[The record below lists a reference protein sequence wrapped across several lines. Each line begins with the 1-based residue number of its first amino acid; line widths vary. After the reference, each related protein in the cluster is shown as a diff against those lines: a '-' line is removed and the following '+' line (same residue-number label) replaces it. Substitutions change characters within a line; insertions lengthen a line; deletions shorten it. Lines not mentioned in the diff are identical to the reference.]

1 MNEPNADHDALQP
14 EAPAATPG
22 GRAAR
27 GASVRQLTDL
37 LGILTISQLKARYR
51 RSFLGFLWSL
61 IVPLFQIVVIGF
73 VFQGLLQHDIPDYTI
88 KFLVALLPWTFFND
102 TVLGA
107 CPTFLRFRDVVKKIY
122 FPRWS
127 LPVSIVSSSL
137 VHFLLS
143 MVILFAVF
151 IIIPVV
157 FDPIFFFLIPLT
169 LIEIV
174 MLSGLALIFS
184 VLHTYYQDVE
194 YALGALM
201 RMFFFITPVMYP
213 TSEIPEA
220 YQYLFLFNPMATVC
234 EGFSGVLL
242 RHELPRIEHLL
253 VASAFSV
260 LCLIVGVLVYRR
272 MSPQLPEVL

>member
-1 MNEPNADHDALQP
+1 M
-14 EAPAATPG
+14 
-22 GRAAR
+22 
-27 GASVRQLTDL
+27 RQITDL

-73 VFQGLLQHDIPDYTI
+73 VFQGLLQHDIPNYTI
-88 KFLVALLPWTFFND
+88 KFLVALLPWTLFND
-102 TVLGA
+102 TVLAA

-127 LPVSIVSSSL
+127 LPISIVSSSL

-151 IIIPVV
+151 IIIPVA
-157 FDPIFFFLIPLT
+157 FDPIFLFLIPLA

-174 MLSGLALIFS
+174 MLAGLALSFS

-213 TSEIPEA
+213 TSEIPES
-220 YQYLFLFNPMATVC
+220 YQYWFLFNPMATIC
-234 EGFSGVLL
+234 EGFRGVLL
-242 RHELPRIEHLL
+242 RHELPCIEHLL

-260 LCLIVGVLVYRR
+260 LCLIVGIVIYRR